1 MISVSLEGSD
11 IPGLRALSV
20 HEEDG
25 LHKPTSL
32 TSQILKSAKKGIKT
46 SKVQRGNK
54 KIVIKITRCS
64 LLTCTFAPLLQ
75 FFDGYNG

>member
-11 IPGLRALSV
+11 MPGLRALSV

-32 TSQILKSAKKGIKT
+32 TSQILKSAKKGSKLQKCKEEIKRF
-46 SKVQRGNK
+46 SGPW
-54 KIVIKITRCS
+54 I
-64 LLTCTFAPLLQ
+64 
-75 FFDGYNG
+75 

>member
-32 TSQILKSAKKGIKT
+32 TSQILKSAKKK
-46 SKVQRGNK
+46 GNQNFK
-54 KIVIKITRCS
+54 SAMRK
-64 LLTCTFAPLLQ
+64 
-75 FFDGYNG
+75 

>member
-11 IPGLRALSV
+11 IPGLRALSA

-54 KIVIKITRCS
+54 KDSYKSHHV
-64 LLTCTFAPLLQ
+64 LLTYLYFCPLAPVL
-75 FFDGYNG
+75 

>member
-32 TSQILKSAKKGIKT
+32 TSQILKSAKKGNQNFK
-46 SKVQRGNK
+46 SAKRK
-54 KIVIKITRCS
+54 
-64 LLTCTFAPLLQ
+64 
-75 FFDGYNG
+75 

>member
-11 IPGLRALSV
+11 IPGLRALSA

-32 TSQILKSAKKGIKT
+32 TSQILKSANKKGIKT
-46 SKVQRGNK
+46 SKVQRVQK
-54 KIVIKITRCS
+54 VH
-64 LLTCTFAPLLQ
+64 
-75 FFDGYNG
+75 